1 VIVTTSG
8 GDAFALCANGRRIYF
23 DPSDQRGQRLAA
35 RGGDFNPPARHIWQ
49 TLLAERP
56 WTHVIDVGANYGEML
71 LGVTLPRA
79 ANVIAMEPSPFVL
92 HYLHRSLH
100 EAGLAVEV
108 IEKAASARSG
118 TAILSADRD
127 WSGNSSLNGA
137 MPEAA
142 GHTVEN
148 VEIEAITLA
157 SLLKD
162 RGIPGSIRLLLKV
175 DVETHEIQVL
185 QGLENTV
192 DRLEEFAAMIE
203 ISHLD
208 MADLA
213 WLLAHFEI
221 ELLDTRT
228 FHLVSVGAITV
239 SKLLDLRDRSDF
251 YRHDAVLRRRRSG
264 TGA

>member
-1 VIVTTSG
+1 MTALG

-23 DPSDQRGQRLAA
+23 DPSDQRGHRLAA
-35 RGGDFNPPARHIWQ
+35 SGGDFNPPARHIWQ

-71 LGVTLPRA
+71 LGVTLPPA
-79 ANVIAMEPSPFVL
+79 AHVVAIEPSPFVL
-92 HYLHRSLH
+92 HYLHRSLR

-142 GHTVEN
+142 GHAVEN
-148 VEIEAITLA
+148 VAVETLTLA
-157 SLLKD
+157 SLLKN
-162 RGIPGSIRLLLKV
+162 RGTPGSMRLLLKV
-175 DVETHEIQVL
+175 DVETHEIAVL
-185 QGLENTV
+185 QGLEDAI

-203 ISHLD
+203 INHLD
-208 MADLA
+208 VADLA

-228 FHLVSVGAITV
+228 LRLVSAGTITV
-239 SKLLDLRDRSDF
+239 SGLLDVRDRSDF
-251 YRHDAVLRRRRSG
+251 YWHDAVLRRRRSG
-264 TGA
+264 AAAQ